1 MCAVFPEFVGKLAQ
15 PGILLKKAVGKRQK
29 CGTTEIL
36 WHKCGKRIY
45 IVILTSQ
52 IIYVTIFLIN
62 FYKKLL
68 ISERRILLMR
78 NVTLLTQARFA
89 KQGEAMTAVALPH
102 TWNAF
107 DGQDGGNDYWR
118 GIGTYEIDLPNP
130 TKGKKQYIEIQGANH
145 VATVY
150 CNGRELGTHKGGFS
164 TFRFNLTPAMKES
177 GNVLTV
183 VVSNAK
189 SDIYPQNADFTFYG
203 GLYRDVNF
211 IEVDESHFDLLK
223 TGTSAVFVTPRGNGK
238 TRVDLFPVNAA
249 GCTVKVTLKDAEGNV
264 AGAAETEAAEHAFVK
279 IDVDAPHLWN
289 GMADP
294 YCYTCEAELV
304 KGGEAVDAVT
314 VTYGYRSFH
323 VDPNTG
329 FWLNGKNV
337 PLHGVSRHQD
347 RKDKG
352 WAISKADHEE
362 DIALIKELGANT
374 IRLAHYQHDQYFYD
388 LCDHTG
394 FALWAEIPFIS
405 QYIPTQEAYDNTI
418 SQMTELVS
426 QNYNHPAIFF
436 WGISNEITI
445 TGESEGL
452 YRNLCDLNALCKKL
466 DPSRLTTMAEV
477 SMVPMNSEHVS
488 ITDVLSYNHYFGWYV
503 GDVEDNGP
511 WMDKFHAMNPD
522 RCLGISEYGAE
533 NILKWHTAEPDNHD
547 YTEEYANHYHQEM
560 LKTFAARPYLWST
573 HVWNCF
579 DFAADARNEG
589 GVQGMNNKGLITYD
603 RKTKKDAFYVY
614 KAWWNPEPMVF
625 VSGGRF
631 VDRAPEERS
640 VIVYTNC
647 DEVTLVVNG
656 EQVETKKAVDH
667 MITFENVALKDGANT
682 VTAFSGEVKGNEI
695 TLNGV
700 AEHNYA
706 YDLPEGNQGANW
718 FDDPAAVAARK
729 ALKFPKGYYSIK
741 DKVSVLKANPQTAEI
756 LKDVFAVAMAG
767 VGILDTDS
775 AGGGMAELMNMMRLS
790 DMLKMGGDK
799 IPGDVKLKLNEA
811 LTKIKKP

>member
-1 MCAVFPEFVGKLAQ
+1 
-15 PGILLKKAVGKRQK
+15 
-29 CGTTEIL
+29 
-36 WHKCGKRIY
+36 
-45 IVILTSQ
+45 
-52 IIYVTIFLIN
+52 
-62 FYKKLL
+62 
-68 ISERRILLMR
+68 MR
-78 NVTLLTQARFA
+78 TKHLLTEALFA
-89 KQGEAMTAVALPH
+89 KHGETFAPVSLPH
-102 TWNAF
+102 TWNAL

-118 GIGTYEIDLPNP
+118 GVGTYTISLPDP
-130 TKGKKQYIEIQGANH
+130 TPGKKQYIEFRGANH

-164 TFRFNLTPAMKES
+164 TFRYDLTPAMLPT

-183 VVSNAK
+183 VVTNGK

-203 GLYRDVNF
+203 GLYRDVSF
-211 IEVDESHFDLLK
+211 IEADEAHFDLLK
-223 TGTSAVFVTPRGNGK
+223 HGTDAVFVTPRSSGM
-238 TRVDLFPVNAA
+238 TRVDLFPVNAC
-249 GCTVKVTLKDAEGNV
+249 GCTVKVVLKDAEGNV
-264 AGAAETEAAEHAFVK
+264 AGEAETAACCHANVK
-279 IDVDAPHLWN
+279 IDVKKPHLWQSVE
-289 GMADP
+289 DP
-294 YCYTCEAELV
+294 YCYTCEASLI
-304 KGGEAVDAVT
+304 KDGEVVDTVT

-329 FWLNGKNV
+329 FWLNGKSM

-352 WAISKADHEE
+352 WAISKEDHAE
-362 DIALIKELGANT
+362 DVAIIRELGANT

-394 FALWAEIPFIS
+394 FVLWAEIPFIS
-405 QYIPTQEAYDNTI
+405 QFMPSKEAYDNTI

-426 QNYNHPAIFF
+426 QNYNHPAICF

-445 TGESEGL
+445 TGESEAL
-452 YRNLCDLNALCKKL
+452 YRNLCDLHALCKKL

-477 SMVPMNSEHVS
+477 SMVPMNSEHVY

-511 WMDKFHAMNPD
+511 WLDEFHALNPD
-522 RCLGISEYGAE
+522 RCLGVSEYGAE
-533 NILKWHTAEPDNHD
+533 NILQWHTAEPDNHD

-573 HVWNCF
+573 HQWNCF

-589 GVQGMNNKGLITYD
+589 GVIGRNNKGLITYD
-603 RKTKKDAFYVY
+603 RKTKKDAFYIY

-631 VDRAPEERS
+631 ADRAPEERNI
-640 VIVYTNC
+640 IVYTNC

-656 EQVETKKAVDH
+656 ADVATQKAVDH
-667 MITFENVALKDGANT
+667 MVTFEDVALNDGPNT
-682 VTAFSGEVKGNEI
+682 VTAYAGEVKANVI

-718 FDDPAAVAARK
+718 FDDPAAIAARK
-729 ALKFPKGYYSIK
+729 AFKYPKGYYSIK
-741 DKVSVLKANPQTAEI
+741 DKMGVLMANPQTAAI
-756 LKDVFAVAMAG
+756 L
-767 VGILDTDS
+767 
-775 AGGGMAELMNMMRLS
+775 GGLMQQMSSGMAAGMVDMASMGEEMKRFMNMMRLS
-790 DMLKMGGDK
+790 DMLKMAGDK
-799 IPGDVKLKLNEA
+799 VPMEAKIALNNA
-811 LTKIKKP
+811 LTQIKK